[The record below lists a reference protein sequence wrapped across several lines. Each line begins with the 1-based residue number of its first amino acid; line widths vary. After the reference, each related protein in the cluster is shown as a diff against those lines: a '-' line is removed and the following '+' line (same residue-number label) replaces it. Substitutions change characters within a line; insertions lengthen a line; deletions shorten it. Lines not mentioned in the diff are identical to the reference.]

1 MSFFEWEDDARRVRD
16 VLGKRLAKY
25 GLTLHP
31 ERTRRIPFRRP
42 PKDQHKGKGPGIF
55 DFLGFT
61 MYWRQT
67 RSGRWEMACKT
78 RRARLSRAIR
88 SVYEW
93 CRKYR
98 HSSVPE
104 QHVGLV
110 RRLRGHFNYFG
121 VNGNGRCLVILHDQ
135 ARRAWYKWLCRRSQR
150 SRLTWG
156 RFKDLLRDFPLPQ
169 PRVVGQIWGM

>member
-1 MSFFEWEDDARRVRD
+1 LDRVVHRGEVNWILEAGIMSFFEWEDDARRVRD

-78 RRARLSRAIR
+78 RRA
-88 SVYEW
+88 
-93 CRKYR
+93 
-98 HSSVPE
+98 
-104 QHVGLV
+104 
-110 RRLRGHFNYFG
+110 
-121 VNGNGRCLVILHDQ
+121 
-135 ARRAWYKWLCRRSQR
+135 WYKWLCRRSQR
-150 SRLTWG
+150 SRLIWG

-169 PRVVGQIWGM
+169 PRDVVRIWGM